1 MERSLS
7 GGVVLGLVG
16 WLAVMLAQAART
28 RPREP
33 EGRGTAPEAA
43 LELVSASARELRRLP
58 GIGEVRALEIVRERW
73 RRRGTGEEFQLAA
86 LPGIG
91 ETTAERVEEALR
103 AGCGSG
109 AP

>member
-1 MERSLS
+1 
-7 GGVVLGLVG
+7 
-16 WLAVMLAQAART
+16 MLAQAACT
-28 RPREP
+28 HPREP
-33 EGRGTAPEAA
+33 EGRGAAPEAV
-43 LELVSASARELRRLP
+43 LELESASARELRRLP

-73 RRRGTGEEFQLAA
+73 RRRGTGEEFELAA

-103 AGCGSG
+103 AGCASG